1 MRLTIL
7 LMLTATGAQAH
18 PGHIVDAAAHGP
30 AAAGLAIGLIGLA
43 AVLGA
48 MKSRKGKAASKAKA
62 KGRKARA

>member
-1 MRLTIL
+1 MRLTFLFL
-7 LMLTATGAQAH
+7 LMATGAQAH

-48 MKSRKGKAASKAKA
+48 MKGRKGRKASRKTR
-62 KGRKARA
+62 GRKARA